1 MEGFTYNNIFDTKG
15 IEYLIVIGF
24 FATLIPFW
32 ILLTRKPVK
41 HGYGRGISLNANML
55 NVPGGVLHS
64 RNHTWVHLEK
74 SGNALVGIDDL
85 IAHLA
90 GDVKLRTIAEP
101 GEKVKRGDILAE
113 LENKG
118 RLLRILS
125 PVSGTVT
132 ANNNSII
139 QSPGTLSMDPYSE
152 GWIFKIKPAEW
163 QRDTIGY
170 LLGDEA
176 AAFLRS
182 ELDRFRNFL
191 SGSKAHLAPDT
202 LQVAMQDGG
211 ELVNNTLEF
220 LPAEIWKEFQVEFME
235 KNS

>member
-41 HGYGRGISLNANML
+41 QGYRRGISLNANML

-64 RNHTWVHLEK
+64 RNHTWVHLER

-90 GDVKLRTIAEP
+90 GNVKLHSTVEA
-101 GEKVKRGDILAE
+101 GVKVKRGDVLAE
-113 LENKG
+113 LENEG
-118 RLLRILS
+118 RMLRILS

-132 ANNNSII
+132 S
-139 QSPGTLSMDPYSE
+139 
-152 GWIFKIKPAEW
+152 
-163 QRDTIGY
+163 
-170 LLGDEA
+170 
-176 AAFLRS
+176 
-182 ELDRFRNFL
+182 
-191 SGSKAHLAPDT
+191 
-202 LQVAMQDGG
+202 
-211 ELVNNTLEF
+211 
-220 LPAEIWKEFQVEFME
+220 
-235 KNS
+235 

>member
-32 ILLTRKPVK
+32 IFLTRKPK
-41 HGYGRGISLNANML
+41 KQEYGRGISLNAKML

-64 RNHTWVHLEK
+64 RNHTWVHLER
-74 SGNALVGIDDL
+74 SGTALVGINDL

-90 GDVKLRTIAEP
+90 GNVILLNSVEP
-101 GEKVKRGDILAE
+101 GVKVNRGDVLAE

-118 RLLRILS
+118 RILRILS
-125 PVSGTVT
+125 PVAGTIT
-132 ANNNSII
+132 ANNSDLSNSPDILN
-139 QSPGTLSMDPYSE
+139 SDPYRG
-152 GWIFKIKPAEW
+152 GWIFKIRPEKW
-163 QRDTIGY
+163 QSDTIGY

-176 AAFLRS
+176 ALFLRA

-191 SGSKAHLAPDT
+191 SGNRVNLAPDS
-202 LQVAMQDGG
+202 LQVEMQDGG
-211 ELVNNTLEF
+211 ELVCNTLEL
-220 LPAEIWKEFQVEFME
+220 LPAEIWNEFQSEFME
-235 KNS
+235 KNG